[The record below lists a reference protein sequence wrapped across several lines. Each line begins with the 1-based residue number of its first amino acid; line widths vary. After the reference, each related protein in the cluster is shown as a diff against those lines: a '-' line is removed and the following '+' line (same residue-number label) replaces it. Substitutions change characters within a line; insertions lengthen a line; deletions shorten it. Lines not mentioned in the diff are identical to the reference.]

1 MEQHDLNR
9 LCERIGKILQ
19 EGPVV
24 TRMCHMAYI
33 YEHIPFGTGNI
44 SRSCINAR
52 VHVPLQ

>member
-19 EGPVV
+19 EGPMV

-44 SRSCINAR
+44 GRSCINAR